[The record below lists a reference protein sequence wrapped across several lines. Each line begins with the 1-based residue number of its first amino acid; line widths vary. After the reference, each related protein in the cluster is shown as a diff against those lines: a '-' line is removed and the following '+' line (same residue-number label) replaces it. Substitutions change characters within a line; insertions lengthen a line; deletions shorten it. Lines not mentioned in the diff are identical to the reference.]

1 MKKPIERIA
10 GKIPQTN
17 RDVLIE
23 INGKNLIIVGG
34 NGSGKTSLLRQIFEK
49 IRFNIIQESAVQ
61 IEAQEKTLVN
71 WRKRST
77 EPSLSE
83 EERFQAKK
91 FAEHIEKW
99 LDQALGSLSIT
110 FNNPARF
117 IELKQKKLGIF
128 RIFEADR
135 KANISIVESVKGI
148 DSTIDSLN
156 LEANVGVGLEQH
168 LVNLKVRAALAA
180 YKKGTSEKTDQID
193 AWFEHFKDNIRLLFE
208 NESTTLLF
216 DDEKLRFKICQ
227 DGRPPFSFQTLS
239 SGYSSIF
246 DIYADLLMRT
256 EYFEVT
262 PAELEGAVL
271 IDEIDAHLHVSLQRK
286 IFPFLLRSFPK
297 VQFIITTH
305 SPFVLTSVE
314 DVLIYDITKNSIST
328 DLSMYSF
335 EAVVE
340 GLLGVPPVSTQL
352 EEAIKQLASTT
363 QSNPID
369 VNQAESI
376 IKRISPYVDHLDP
389 ESEMFYQIAV
399 NKIINEKN
407 KKQNV

>member
-1 MKKPIERIA
+1 MKKPLERIA

-49 IRFNIIQESAVQ
+49 IRFNILQESAVQ

-77 EPSLSE
+77 DPSLSE

-91 FAEHIEKW
+91 FADHTEKW

-193 AWFEHFKDNIRLLFE
+193 DWFEHFKDNIRLLFE